1 MCILPQVHKRFYN
14 LHWLLAEAAGLEQC
28 VPAERSTYRRGKA
41 RAFTE
46 TFTLAPEDQQLVTSI
61 AAADADFLS
70 AAGLMDYSLLVG
82 ALTKRMLPNGAL
94 PDFPQG
100 GAIRPLMQVTET
112 PQGPVATALYLGI
125 IDYLQGWTTGKKV
138 AHVIKELFA
147 PHPISTIEPRAYRNQ
162 FKEANN
168 RRFRAGPAKRGPRLI
183 AALASG
189 SVPVASGQQLLP
201 ARNRWGPHDSDS
213 SASPDVYVR
222 PVWGGQRYGGGG
234 GDGELYAMQSAGVP
248 QGQAPGGLRTWGA
261 LGASVVPHQ
270 VPFVYYNV

>member
-1 MCILPQVHKRFYN
+1 VCILPQVHKRFYN

-28 VPAERSTYRRGKA
+28 VAAERSTYRRGKA

-46 TFTLAPEDQQLVTSI
+46 TFTLAPEDQQLVTNI
-61 AAADADFLS
+61 AAADADFLA

-82 ALTKRMLPNGAL
+82 TLTKRMLPNGAL

-100 GAIRPLMQVTET
+100 GAIRPLIQITET

-147 PHPISTIEPRAYRNQ
+147 PHPISTIEPHAYRRQ

-183 AALASG
+183 AALASR
-189 SVPVASGQQLLP
+189 SVPVASGQL
-201 ARNRWGPHDSDS
+201 WGPHDSNFP
-213 SASPDVYVR
+213 ASPDVYAR
-222 PVWGGQRYGGGG
+222 PVWGGQRYGSGGG
-234 GDGELYAMQSAGVP
+234 GGELYAMQSAGVP
-248 QGQAPGGLRTWGA
+248 QVQTPGGLRTWGA
-261 LGASVVPHQ
+261 SGVPHQ